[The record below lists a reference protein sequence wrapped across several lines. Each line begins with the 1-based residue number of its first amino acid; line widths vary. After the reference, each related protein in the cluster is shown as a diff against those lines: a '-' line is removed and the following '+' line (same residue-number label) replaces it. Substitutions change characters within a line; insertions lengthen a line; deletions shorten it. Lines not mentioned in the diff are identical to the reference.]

1 MHILMQKSA
10 PRTLYGFFGQYS
22 LRKPTK
28 LYRMKLQTEGT
39 FNRFFIIFHRYF
51 LLKDGNMCD
60 FEGVC
65 KCIGNTIA
73 WGHMFSDVFAENSSN
88 VISPNS
94 KKKL

>member
-1 MHILMQKSA
+1 MQKSA

-28 LYRMKLQTEGT
+28 LYRMKLQTEVT

-73 WGHMFSDVFAENSSN
+73 WGHMFSDVFAENSRN

-94 KKKL
+94 TKKL